1 MILDGREVPGP
12 PCASILDTARAAGT
26 TSADYPLVLT
36 TGRLLE
42 RYHSGTM
49 TRRTPALDWLVPEA
63 LMDVHPDDA
72 ARPGIAD
79 GDRVRVFNHRG
90 ATHLPARVT
99 ERIAPGVVSIRE
111 GAWFTP
117 DADGHDTR
125 GCANVLTDDRAS
137 PAGASPFNTC
147 FVDVA
152 RA

>member
-1 MILDGREVPGP
+1 VILDGREVPGP

-79 GDRVRVFNHRG
+79 GDRTRLRSRRG
-90 ATHLPARVT
+90 AIMVRAHPTQ
-99 ERIAPGVVSIRE
+99 GIRE
-111 GAWFTP
+111 
-117 DADGHDTR
+117 DAVFMPFHVVEAAANELTHAALDPVAKNPEYKV
-125 GCANVLTDDRAS
+125 CAVTLEAVG
-137 PAGASPFNTC
+137 P
-147 FVDVA
+147 
-152 RA
+152 